1 MGASAGGLA
10 AFEEFFSGMPQEID
24 LNMAFVVVQHL
35 APDHHSVLSEII
47 QRFTRM
53 EVFEV
58 DDGIMVRPNCVYII
72 PPNRDMVLLNGS
84 LQLMEPTA
92 PRGQRMAIDRFFQS
106 LAQDQKERAIGIVF
120 AGTGSDGT
128 SGVRAIK
135 NEGGVVIA
143 QAPESTEFNG
153 MPASAIATGLVDY
166 VLAPAAMPAQLINY
180 ATRAF
185 GNAPKLKFKNTAISE
200 NELKKIFILL
210 RSQTSHDF
218 SHYKLSTIN
227 RRIERRMAVHQI
239 DSLGEYSKYL
249 QHYPE
254 EVSALFRD
262 LLIGV
267 TNFFR
272 DPKAFDVLEQKI
284 VPKLV
289 AKKTDD
295 EPIRVWS
302 AGCSSGE
309 EAYSIAILIHENL
322 TNSNKGNLVQVFA
335 TDIDSQAIATARA
348 GLYPTTIVGSVSNER
363 LMRFFTPE
371 PDGNAYRIR
380 KEIRDMLVF
389 SEQNVI
395 KDPPFSKLDMISC
408 RNLMIYLDVEL
419 QKIILP
425 LFHFALKPGGILFL
439 GSSEG
444 IGGCDDLFEVVDRDA
459 KIYQRKDDYRN
470 LQRTMLGRFLD
481 PMPRLNFNQATG
493 NNKAVTPAK
502 LGLRKLTEQ
511 MLLQQ
516 VTPPSALV
524 NEQGDILYLH
534 GRTGMF
540 LELSPGVSG
549 VNNVIKMA
557 REGLRPGLV
566 AALHKAIE
574 TRQVTCSPC
583 LQVKTN
589 GHFTTMNLTILP
601 VTAGSVAAS
610 SPLYLI
616 TMEEVQAAA
625 SQQPTQNVARHILD
639 TNGTNSE
646 AIIAT
651 LKQEL
656 RIKDEYIQTAQEEL
670 ESSTEELKSSNEEMQ
685 SVNEELQS
693 TNEELE
699 TSKEELQ
706 SVNEELATV
715 NAELQIKVLDLSRAN
730 NDMNNLLAGTGIG
743 TIFVDHQLRILRFTP
758 AASTV
763 INVILSDVG
772 RPVGHLVSNLPAYH
786 NLVADIKSVLNTL
799 IPKELE
805 VQSIE
810 NKWYAMRI
818 QPYRTLDNVIEGAV
832 ISFVD
837 ISETVQIRNS
847 LHQANESMRLSM
859 VARDANDAV
868 SVQDLN
874 GQIIAWNPGSV
885 RLYGWSEKE
894 ALQMNILDRVPKPL
908 RREELKKIIRLAD
921 TDILEPYHTER
932 MSKDASIVKIQLFA
946 TALVDD
952 TKKVYAIATI
962 ERAYHT

>member
-1 MGASAGGLA
+1 
-10 AFEEFFSGMPQEID
+10 
-24 LNMAFVVVQHL
+24 
-35 APDHHSVLSEII
+35 
-47 QRFTRM
+47 
-53 EVFEV
+53 
-58 DDGIMVRPNCVYII
+58 
-72 PPNRDMVLLNGS
+72 
-84 LQLMEPTA
+84 
-92 PRGQRMAIDRFFQS
+92 
-106 LAQDQKERAIGIVF
+106 
-120 AGTGSDGT
+120 
-128 SGVRAIK
+128 
-135 NEGGVVIA
+135 
-143 QAPESTEFNG
+143 
-153 MPASAIATGLVDY
+153 
-166 VLAPAAMPAQLINY
+166 
-180 ATRAF
+180 
-185 GNAPKLKFKNTAISE
+185 
-200 NELKKIFILL
+200 
-210 RSQTSHDF
+210 
-218 SHYKLSTIN
+218 
-227 RRIERRMAVHQI
+227 
-239 DSLGEYSKYL
+239 
-249 QHYPE
+249 
-254 EVSALFRD
+254 
-262 LLIGV
+262 
-267 TNFFR
+267 
-272 DPKAFDVLEQKI
+272 
-284 VPKLV
+284 
-289 AKKTDD
+289 
-295 EPIRVWS
+295 
-302 AGCSSGE
+302 
-309 EAYSIAILIHENL
+309 
-322 TNSNKGNLVQVFA
+322 
-335 TDIDSQAIATARA
+335 
-348 GLYPTTIVGSVSNER
+348 
-363 LMRFFTPE
+363 
-371 PDGNAYRIR
+371 
-380 KEIRDMLVF
+380 
-389 SEQNVI
+389 
-395 KDPPFSKLDMISC
+395 
-408 RNLMIYLDVEL
+408 
-419 QKIILP
+419 
-425 LFHFALKPGGILFL
+425 
-439 GSSEG
+439 
-444 IGGCDDLFEVVDRDA
+444 
-459 KIYQRKDDYRN
+459 
-470 LQRTMLGRFLD
+470 
-481 PMPRLNFNQATG
+481 MPRLNFNQATG

-557 REGLRPGLV
+557 HEGLRPGLV